1 MSKNKSSESN
11 YSTPLINLSYIELTS
26 NEANQLK
33 LGLEYS
39 FTDKNKHIKNN
50 LATNFESLA
59 DNVTE
64 NLENYKREDFHE
76 FLRTY

>member
-1 MSKNKSSESN
+1 MSKNKSTESN

-39 FTDKNKHIKNN
+39 FTDKNKYIKNN
-50 LATNFESLA
+50 LAANFESLA